1 MVFKAVYTLFVQKR
15 YMFHSN
21 TFFKLRLVCFG
32 LPPAATS
39 GEVAA
44 GEPKKRSMSLFFL
57 KQQVRSCRDQTEGNL
72 ISNT

>member
-1 MVFKAVYTLFVQKR
+1 MVFKAVYTLFVKKR

-44 GEPKKRSMSLFFL
+44 GEPKKKEHVIIFSEATGSELQRPNGGKS
-57 KQQVRSCRDQTEGNL
+57 D
-72 ISNT
+72 